1 MVDLQLAA
9 EALEGAGLIPVSQQ
23 FCWNQQSWLYQKQR
37 RLKAS
42 TRERQWP
49 SSADGSTPSRG
60 SQPTSQNERRAFLS
74 DTGRVERRRGRC
86 LSHASLEGTERG
98 GSDGASAGISRWRGS
113 AAASLASLAP
123 TAPEAPT
130 PPEGNAV
137 LEATERVGVLLLN
150 LGGPESLD
158 DVQPFLYNLFADPV
172 SVPIFLLVVQRTD
185 FLVHRISPRTFLHQ
199 SSSRVSF
206 LARYILAFAHCL
218 RGGSGHSCVC
228 PVHER
233 WHRLRT
239 FYVRKHSLSQ
249 HVQAFIFQAKS
260 HINSGCRT
268 LIAVLLRMSSLF
280 CRTSSACLAISAFCN
295 ARWHSSFLL

>member
-9 EALEGAGLIPVSQQ
+9 ESLEGAGLIPVSQQ

-60 SQPTSQNERRAFLS
+60 SQSTSHNERRAFLS
-74 DTGRVERRRGRC
+74 DTGRVEKRRGRC

-98 GSDGASAGISRWRGS
+98 GSDGASAGITRWRGS
-113 AAASLASLAP
+113 AAASLASVAP
-123 TAPEAPT
+123 TAPEAPIA
-130 PPEGNAV
+130 PEGNAV

-172 SVPIFLLVVQRTD
+172 SVPYLPLGCAA
-185 FLVHRISPRTFLHQ
+185 HRF
-199 SSSRVSF
+199 
-206 LARYILAFAHCL
+206 
-218 RGGSGHSCVC
+218 SC
-228 PVHER
+228 
-233 WHRLRT
+233 
-239 FYVRKHSLSQ
+239 
-249 HVQAFIFQAKS
+249 A
-260 HINSGCRT
+260 
-268 LIAVLLRMSSLF
+268 
-280 CRTSSACLAISAFCN
+280 
-295 ARWHSSFLL
+295 